1 MKQAERGAAIIFVLL
16 VVATLSIVAVQI
28 TEQLRFNV
36 KRLDNQRQNTQAY
49 WYSLGGE
56 QLARTLLE
64 QLESGKPVHRGQPW
78 ATEDAVFPIDGGMLQ
93 GRIRDAQA
101 CLNVNNLLVMRTPGE
116 AEPAPTASQKQFV
129 ALLGLL
135 GFEQPRAELLRERIQ
150 DWIDADFQPNGLNG
164 AEDLVYSDREQPLQS
179 ANQLMVSVT
188 ELNLM
193 VELSA
198 QEQAILDEML
208 CVLPVTDSAVNVNT
222 LTPEQAPLL
231 VALLNGAISQDGA
244 RALLEQRPEN
254 GWESVDQLLA
264 DPLLAGKEIPEDY
277 RTTLAVQS
285 AFFRATINV
294 LYFDTRFNL
303 QSLMKL
309 DDNKASLLARRYGEL
324 F

>member
-1 MKQAERGAAIIFVLL
+1 
-16 VVATLSIVAVQI
+16 
-28 TEQLRFNV
+28 
-36 KRLDNQRQNTQAY
+36 
-49 WYSLGGE
+49 
-56 QLARTLLE
+56 
-64 QLESGKPVHRGQPW
+64 
-78 ATEDAVFPIDGGMLQ
+78 MLQ

-116 AEPAPTASQKQFV
+116 AEPAPTASQQQFV

-179 ANQLMVSVT
+179 ANQLMVSLT

-193 VELSA
+193 AEMSA
-198 QEQAILDEML
+198 QEQALLEGML
-208 CVLPVTDSAVNVNT
+208 CVLPVSDSAVNVNT
-222 LTPEQAPLL
+222 LSPDQAPLL
-231 VALLNGAISQDGA
+231 VALLNAAISQEDA
-244 RALLEQRPEN
+244 RALLQQRPEN

-277 RTTLAVQS
+277 RATLAVQS

-309 DDNKASLLARRYGEL
+309 DNNKASLVARRYGEL

>member
-1 MKQAERGAAIIFVLL
+1 
-16 VVATLSIVAVQI
+16 
-28 TEQLRFNV
+28 
-36 KRLDNQRQNTQAY
+36 
-49 WYSLGGE
+49 
-56 QLARTLLE
+56 
-64 QLESGKPVHRGQPW
+64 
-78 ATEDAVFPIDGGMLQ
+78 MLQ

-101 CLNVNNLLVMRTPGE
+101 CLNVNNLLVSRTPGE

-179 ANQLMVSVT
+179 ANQLMVSLT

-193 VELSA
+193 AEMSA
-198 QEQAILDEML
+198 QEQALLEEML
-208 CVLPVTDSAVNVNT
+208 CVLPVSDSAVNVNT
-222 LTPEQAPLL
+222 LSPDQAPLL
-231 VALLNGAISQDGA
+231 VALLNAAISQEDA
-244 RALLEQRPEN
+244 RALLQQRPEN

-277 RTTLAVQS
+277 RATLAVQS

-309 DDNKASLLARRYGEL
+309 DNNKASLVARRYGEL

>member
-1 MKQAERGAAIIFVLL
+1 MIFVLL

-56 QLARTLLE
+56 QLARVLLE
-64 QLESGKPVHRGQPW
+64 QLETGKPVHRGQPW

-93 GRIRDAQA
+93 GNIRDAQA
-101 CLNVNNLLVMRTPGE
+101 CFNVNNLLVSRTPGE
-116 AEPAPTASQKQFV
+116 AEPAPTASQQQFV
-129 ALLGLL
+129 LLLEQV
-135 GFEQPRAELLRERIQ
+135 GFERPRAELLRERIQ
-150 DWIDADFQPNGLNG
+150 DWLDSDFQPHGLNG
-164 AEDLVYSDREQPLQS
+164 AEDLVYSDRDQPLQT
-179 ANQLMVSVT
+179 ANRLMVSLS

-198 QEQAILDEML
+198 QEQALLDDML
-208 CVLPVTDSAVNVNT
+208 CVLPVSDSAVNVNT
-222 LTPEQAPLL
+222 LRLEQAPLL
-231 VALLNGAISQDGA
+231 VALLNGTITPEDA
-244 RALLEQRPEN
+244 RQMLQQRPEN
-254 GWESVDQLLA
+254 GWESVAQLLD
-264 DPLLAGKEIPEDY
+264 DPLLVDKEIPEDY

-285 AFFRATINV
+285 AFFHATINV

-309 DDNKASLLARRYGEL
+309 DNNKASLVARRYGEL